1 MESSTCGLLSLI
13 KSSQPIIT
21 NIANLLATMIFQ
33 LALLLDTLLRL
44 SRYIHKP
51 LDTDRDVDTDT
62 NIDIN
67 DKMRTPLW
75 ANYCHRTQYSIW

>member
-33 LALLLDTLLRL
+33 LALLLDTLVRL

-51 LDTDRDVDTDT
+51 VDTDT